1 MALVGVGLHSL
12 DQLVLDQA
20 GKLLS
25 LDALFLDRC
34 NLSTL
39 ALNLDRPTVMIVSF
53 EDFSIGEVAEDL
65 AVTMFSAT
73 QPIGLIAVCQ
83 DRQDLH
89 KLMDLAPGA
98 IRKMTHPLSYSET
111 LMHLVY
117 FSKNL
122 FNDKFIRTQ
131 KNDESIKDFI
141 QNRLKKEKFYT
152 FCHWLSLVRKARQSF
167 FPVEWLSDP
176 MWDIMIALILAK
188 LEGRTTPVSNIGL
201 EANVPVSTALRKL
214 KEIEM
219 RGLINRWPDPSDK
232 RREYVEISE
241 YGLKQFTDYV
251 EFVWDKCSEFG
262 FMGS

>member
-1 MALVGVGLHSL
+1 
-12 DQLVLDQA
+12 
-20 GKLLS
+20 
-25 LDALFLDRC
+25 
-34 NLSTL
+34 
-39 ALNLDRPTVMIVSF
+39 
-53 EDFSIGEVAEDL
+53 
-65 AVTMFSAT
+65 
-73 QPIGLIAVCQ
+73 
-83 DRQDLH
+83 
-89 KLMDLAPGA
+89 
-98 IRKMTHPLSYSET
+98 
-111 LMHLVY
+111 
-117 FSKNL
+117 
-122 FNDKFIRTQ
+122 
-131 KNDESIKDFI
+131 
-141 QNRLKKEKFYT
+141 LKKEKFYT

>member
-12 DQLVLDQA
+12 DQLVVDQA

-39 ALNLDRPTVMIVSF
+39 ALNLDRPTVMVVSF

-111 LMHLVY
+111 LMHLIF
-117 FSKNL
+117 FSENL
-122 FNDKFIRTQ
+122 FTGKIIRNQ
-131 KNDESIKDFI
+131 KIDEPTNELI

-152 FCHWLSLVRKARQSF
+152 FCHWLGLARKARESF
-167 FPVEWLSDP
+167 FPVEWLGDP
-176 MWDIMIALILAK
+176 MWDIMIALVLAK

-214 KEIEM
+214 KEIEA
-219 RGLINRWPDPSDK
+219 RGLIDRWPDPNDK

-241 YGLKQFTDYV
+241 YGSKQFTDYV
-251 EFVWDKCSEFG
+251 DFVWDQCAEFG
-262 FMGS
+262 FI